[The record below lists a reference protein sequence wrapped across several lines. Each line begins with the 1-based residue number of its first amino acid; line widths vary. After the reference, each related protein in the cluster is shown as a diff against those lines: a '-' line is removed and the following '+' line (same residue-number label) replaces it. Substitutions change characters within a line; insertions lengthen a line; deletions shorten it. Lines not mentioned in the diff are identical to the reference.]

1 MENVLNLSIVTPNGQ
16 IFNNKVTMVTLPGAD
31 GEFGVMPGH
40 ADTLSL
46 LKTGVI
52 ELKKENGEIE
62 YVAIDWGYTK
72 VSEGSVDVL
81 IDDAVLIDGVSE
93 GEIANAVAKAKDL
106 VEKASD
112 NTIAI
117 GSVISRIDQAGKNAL

>member
-1 MENVLNLSIVTPNGQ
+1 MENMLNLSIVTPNGQ
-16 IFNNKVTMVTLPGAD
+16 IFNNKVKMVTLPGAD

-52 ELKKENGEIE
+52 EVKKQNDSLE
-62 YVAIDWGYTK
+62 YVAVDWGYTK

-81 IDDAVLIDGVSE
+81 IDDAVLIDGANE
-93 GEIANAVAKAKDL
+93 GEIAEAVAKAKDL

-112 NTIAI
+112 DRMAI
-117 GSVISRIDQAGKNAL
+117 GSVISKVDQAGKSAL

>member
-1 MENVLNLSIVTPNGQ
+1 MENMLNLSIVTPNGQ

-31 GEFGVMPGH
+31 GEFGVIPGH

-81 IDDAVLIDGVSE
+81 IDGAVLIDGVSE

-112 NTIAI
+112 SKIAI
-117 GSVISRIDQAGKNAL
+117 GSVISKIDRAGKNAL